1 MEKIIFFSLALPIL
15 GFVLYMGVSAIL
27 KGFKAKNDKLLEEE
41 KNEEEKNEEEVNE
54 SLKSTKNELSN
65 ELLKLN
71 ELFQSG
77 ILTEE
82 EFEKAK
88 KRILE
93 D

>member
-27 KGFKAKNDKLLEEE
+27 KGFNAKNDKFLQ
-41 KNEEEKNEEEVNE
+41 EEKNEEEVND
-54 SLKSTKNELSN
+54 SLKSTKNKLSD
-65 ELLKLN
+65 ELLKLS

-77 ILTEE
+77 TLTKE
-82 EFEKAK
+82 EFEKVK

>member
-27 KGFKAKNDKLLEEE
+27 KGFNAKNDKLLEE
-41 KNEEEKNEEEVNE
+41 KKNEEEVND
-54 SLKSTKNELSN
+54 SLKSTKNELSD
-65 ELLKLN
+65 ELLKLS

>member
-1 MEKIIFFSLALPIL
+1 MEKIIFFGLALPIL
-15 GFVLYMGVSAIL
+15 GSVLYMAISAIL
-27 KGFKAKNDKLLEEE
+27 KGFNAKNDKLLDEK
-41 KNEEEKNEEEVNE
+41 KNEGEVND
-54 SLKSTKNELSN
+54 SLKSTNNQLSD
-65 ELLKLN
+65 ELLKLS

-77 ILTEE
+77 TLTEE

>member
-1 MEKIIFFSLALPIL
+1 MEKIILFSLALPIL
-15 GFVLYMGVSAIL
+15 GFVLYMAISAIL
-27 KGFKAKNDKLLEEE
+27 KGFNAKNNNFLQ
-41 KNEEEKNEEEVNE
+41 EEKNEEEVND
-54 SLKSTKNELSN
+54 SLKSTKNELSD
-65 ELLKLN
+65 ELLKLS

-77 ILTEE
+77 TLTEE

>member
-1 MEKIIFFSLALPIL
+1 MQRMINFQK
-15 GFVLYMGVSAIL
+15 
-27 KGFKAKNDKLLEEE
+27 KK
-41 KNEEEKNEEEVNE
+41 KNEEEVND
-54 SLKSTKNELSN
+54 SLKSTKNELSD
-65 ELLKLN
+65 ELLKLS

-77 ILTEE
+77 ALTEE

>member
-1 MEKIIFFSLALPIL
+1 MEKIIFLSLALPVL
-15 GFVLYMGVSAIL
+15 GFVLYLGVSAIL
-27 KGFKAKNDKLLEEE
+27 KGFNAKKDKLPEE
-41 KNEEEKNEEEVNE
+41 KKNEEEVND
-54 SLKSTKNELSN
+54 SLKSTMNELSD
-65 ELLKLN
+65 ELLKLS

-77 ILTEE
+77 ALTEE

>member
-1 MEKIIFFSLALPIL
+1 MEKIILFSLALPIL

-27 KGFKAKNDKLLEEE
+27 KGFNAKNNNFLQ
-41 KNEEEKNEEEVNE
+41 EEKNEEEVND
-54 SLKSTKNELSN
+54 SLKSTKSELSD
-65 ELLKLN
+65 ELLKLS

-77 ILTEE
+77 TLTEE

>member
-1 MEKIIFFSLALPIL
+1 
-15 GFVLYMGVSAIL
+15 MGVSAIL
-27 KGFKAKNDKLLEEE
+27 KGFKAKNDKLLVE
-41 KNEEEKNEEEVNE
+41 KKNEEEVND
-54 SLKSTKNELSN
+54 SLKSTKNELSD

>member
-27 KGFKAKNDKLLEEE
+27 KGFNAKNDKFLQ
-41 KNEEEKNEEEVNE
+41 EEKNEEEVND
-54 SLKSTKNELSN
+54 SLKFTKNELSD
-65 ELLKLN
+65 ELLKLS

-77 ILTEE
+77 TLTKE

-88 KRILE
+88 RRILE

>member
-15 GFVLYMGVSAIL
+15 GFVLYMAVSAIL
-27 KGFKAKNDKLLEEE
+27 KGFNVKNDKLIEE
-41 KNEEEKNEEEVNE
+41 KKNEEEVND
-54 SLKSTKNELSN
+54 SLKSTKNELSD
-65 ELLKLN
+65 ELLKLS
-71 ELFQSG
+71 ELFKSG
-77 ILTEE
+77 TLTEE

>member
-15 GFVLYMGVSAIL
+15 GFVLYMAVSAIL
-27 KGFKAKNDKLLEEE
+27 KGFNAKNDNFLK
-41 KNEEEKNEEEVNE
+41 EEKNEEEVND
-54 SLKSTKNELSN
+54 SLKSTKNELSD
-65 ELLKLN
+65 ELLKLS

-77 ILTEE
+77 TLTKE

>member
-15 GFVLYMGVSAIL
+15 GFVLYTGVSAIL
-27 KGFKAKNDKLLEEE
+27 KGFNAKNNNFLQ
-41 KNEEEKNEEEVNE
+41 EEKNEEEVND
-54 SLKSTKNELSN
+54 SLKSTKNELSD
-65 ELLKLN
+65 ELLKLS

-77 ILTEE
+77 TLTEE

>member
-15 GFVLYMGVSAIL
+15 GFVLYMAVSAIL
-27 KGFKAKNDKLLEEE
+27 KGFNVKNDKLLEE
-41 KNEEEKNEEEVNE
+41 KKNEEEVND
-54 SLKSTKNELSN
+54 SLKSTKNELSD
-65 ELLKLN
+65 ELLKLS

-77 ILTEE
+77 ALTEE

-88 KRILE
+88 RKILE

>member
-27 KGFKAKNDKLLEEE
+27 KGFNAKNNNFLQ
-41 KNEEEKNEEEVNE
+41 EEKNEEEVND
-54 SLKSTKNELSN
+54 SLKSTKNELSD
-65 ELLKLN
+65 ELLKLS

-77 ILTEE
+77 TLTKE

>member
-15 GFVLYMGVSAIL
+15 GFVLYMAVSAIL
-27 KGFKAKNDKLLEEE
+27 KGFNAKNDRLIEEK
-41 KNEEEKNEEEVNE
+41 KNEEEAND
-54 SLKSTKNELSN
+54 SLKSTKNELSD
-65 ELLKLN
+65 ELLKLS
-71 ELFQSG
+71 ELFKSG
-77 ILTEE
+77 TLTEE

>member
-1 MEKIIFFSLALPIL
+1 MEKIILFSLALPIL
-15 GFVLYMGVSAIL
+15 GFVLYMAVSAIL
-27 KGFKAKNDKLLEEE
+27 KGFNAKNDKLLDEK
-41 KNEEEKNEEEVNE
+41 KNEGEVND
-54 SLKSTKNELSN
+54 SLKSTKNELSD
-65 ELLKLN
+65 ELLKLS

-77 ILTEE
+77 TLTEE

>member
-15 GFVLYMGVSAIL
+15 GFVLYMAVSAIL
-27 KGFKAKNDKLLEEE
+27 KGFNVKNDKLIEE
-41 KNEEEKNEEEVNE
+41 KENEEEVND
-54 SLKSTKNELSN
+54 SLKSTKNELSD
-65 ELLKLN
+65 ELLKLS
-71 ELFQSG
+71 ELFKSG
-77 ILTEE
+77 TLTEE

>member
-15 GFVLYMGVSAIL
+15 GFVLYMAVSAIL
-27 KGFKAKNDKLLEEE
+27 KGFNAKNNNFLQ
-41 KNEEEKNEEEVNE
+41 EEKNEEEVND
-54 SLKSTKNELSN
+54 SLKSTKNELSD
-65 ELLKLN
+65 ELLKLS

-77 ILTEE
+77 TLTEE

>member
-1 MEKIIFFSLALPIL
+1 MEKIILFSLALPIL

-27 KGFKAKNDKLLEEE
+27 KGFNAKNNNFLQ
-41 KNEEEKNEEEVNE
+41 EEKNEEEVND
-54 SLKSTKNELSN
+54 SLKSTKNKLSD
-65 ELLKLN
+65 ELLKLS

-77 ILTEE
+77 ALTEG

>member
-27 KGFKAKNDKLLEEE
+27 KGFNEKKDKLPEEK
-41 KNEEEKNEEEVNE
+41 KNEEVND
-54 SLKSTKNELSN
+54 SLKSTKNELSD

>member
-1 MEKIIFFSLALPIL
+1 MEKIILFSLALPIL

-27 KGFKAKNDKLLEEE
+27 KGFNAKNDKFLQ
-41 KNEEEKNEEEVNE
+41 KEKNEEEVND
-54 SLKSTKNELSN
+54 SLKSTKNELSD
-65 ELLKLN
+65 ELLKLS

>member
-15 GFVLYMGVSAIL
+15 GFVLYLGVSAIL
-27 KGFKAKNDKLLEEE
+27 KGFNAKNDNFLK
-41 KNEEEKNEEEVNE
+41 EEKNEEEVND
-54 SLKSTKNELSN
+54 SLKSTKNELSD
-65 ELLKLN
+65 ELLKLS

-77 ILTEE
+77 TLTKE

-88 KRILE
+88 RRILE

>member
-1 MEKIIFFSLALPIL
+1 MEKIIFLSLALPIL
-15 GFVLYMGVSAIL
+15 GFILYMAVSAIL
-27 KGFKAKNDKLLEEE
+27 KGFNAKNDKLLEE
-41 KNEEEKNEEEVNE
+41 KKNEEEVND
-54 SLKSTKNELSN
+54 SLKFTKNELSD
-65 ELLKLN
+65 ELLKLS

-77 ILTEE
+77 TLTEE

>member
-15 GFVLYMGVSAIL
+15 GFVLYMAVSAIL
-27 KGFKAKNDKLLEEE
+27 KGFNVKNDKLLEE
-41 KNEEEKNEEEVNE
+41 KKNEEEVND
-54 SLKSTKNELSN
+54 SLKSTKNELSD
-65 ELLKLN
+65 ELLKLS

-77 ILTEE
+77 TLTEE

>member
-1 MEKIIFFSLALPIL
+1 MEKIILFSLALPIL

-27 KGFKAKNDKLLEEE
+27 KGFNAKNNNFLK
-41 KNEEEKNEEEVNE
+41 EEKNEEEVND
-54 SLKSTKNELSN
+54 SLKSTKNELSD
-65 ELLKLN
+65 ELLKLS

-77 ILTEE
+77 TLTEE

>member
-1 MEKIIFFSLALPIL
+1 
-15 GFVLYMGVSAIL
+15 MGVSAIL
-27 KGFKAKNDKLLEEE
+27 KWFKAKNDKLLE
-41 KNEEEKNEEEVNE
+41 KKKNEEEVSD

-65 ELLKLN
+65 ELLKLS

-77 ILTEE
+77 ILTKE

>member
-1 MEKIIFFSLALPIL
+1 MEKIIFFGLALPIL
-15 GFVLYMGVSAIL
+15 GFVLYMAISAIL
-27 KGFKAKNDKLLEEE
+27 KGFNAKNDKLLDEK
-41 KNEEEKNEEEVNE
+41 KNEGEVND
-54 SLKSTKNELSN
+54 SLKSTNNQLSD
-65 ELLKLN
+65 ELLKLS

-77 ILTEE
+77 TLTEE